1 MPNPKTDPVT
11 LHTQTW
17 VTQQQGFSPI
27 RGDAAGMDWEP
38 GSVMGRAKYPFWG
51 HAGLSDAAPIDTVE
65 AAGSV
70 MGPFHPPRRSSDFW
84 AATQIVPKVLILLS
98 YRGA

>member
-1 MPNPKTDPVT
+1 MPNPKPDPFT

-17 VTQQQGFSPI
+17 ITQQQGFSPI
-27 RGDAAGMDWEP
+27 HRDAASMDWEP
-38 GSVMGRAKYPFWG
+38 GSVVGKAKCSFWG
-51 HAGLSDAAPIDTVE
+51 HAGLSDAAPTDAVE
-65 AAGSV
+65 AAELV
-70 MGPFHPPRRSSDFW
+70 MGPFHPPRHSSDFW